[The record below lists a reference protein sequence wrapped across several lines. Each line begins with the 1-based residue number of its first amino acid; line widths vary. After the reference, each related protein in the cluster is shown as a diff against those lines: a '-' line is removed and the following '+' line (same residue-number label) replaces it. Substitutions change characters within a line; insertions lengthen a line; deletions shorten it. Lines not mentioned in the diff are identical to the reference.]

1 MGIFGQNP
9 IAPMGM
15 QAMDPRSMQ
24 QQDPRIGQAMKGPG
38 FFGAGGQGR
47 NLIGIIGDALA
58 AAGGGRPYYGPAML
72 QQRQQ
77 DRQDERE
84 DQRWQQRQTAEEA
97 ARAKRRQFM
106 SLGGGG
112 IAEASE
118 EGGVNI
124 LREPTADVPEWQTY
138 ANTFGQPGTP
148 EWTAAAR
155 DYVLRGNG
163 PTALAG
169 RTDLKQVAPGKAPSM
184 GGGGPS
190 ITPTSRAKYIAE
202 AEEAISR
209 GAPRDAV
216 YARLQK
222 MGVQ

>member
-1 MGIFGQNP
+1 MGIFGSM
-9 IAPMGM
+9 MGAGFGM
-15 QAMDPRSMQ
+15 AQDPRSMQ
-24 QQDPRIGQAMKGPG
+24 EQDPRIGQAMKGPG
-38 FFGAGGQGR
+38 LFGSGKLADIFSI
-47 NLIGIIGDALA
+47 LGD
-58 AAGGGRPYYGPAML
+58 GFSGTNDYMRQM
-72 QQRQQ
+72 QQRQ
-77 DRQDERE
+77 QDERE

-202 AEEAISR
+202 AEAAIAR